1 MRRSATGSARRAAAN
16 GSSTR
21 RSGPSRRAVPASS
34 ARSMHPTR
42 SSRGRPAN
50 SSIENARSQH
60 SGAPAHPGVEGSTPS
75 YRRQTGCPAAGRPT
89 YRESARQKG
98 PPPPPLWTVDFVHT
112 ESRLP
117 AGCALRAAQQ
127 PTMKRKLN
135 KESTTAPTPSTAGV
149 PSLELDLH
157 DAADRSSVTEV
168 RSLAELADS
177 DDISAADGPAATWLA
192 TADATSRLPDP
203 PTSEEA
209 AGDPSATRSGRWS
222 ATGMPLY
229 ARAMHAHPVLDAAGE
244 RELAATIEARAA
256 DLWSAL
262 LGDEVMA

>member
-149 PSLELDLH
+149 
-157 DAADRSSVTEV
+157 

-209 AGDPSATRSGRWS
+209 AGDPSATR
-222 ATGMPLY
+222 
-229 ARAMHAHPVLDAAGE
+229 
-244 RELAATIEARAA
+244 
-256 DLWSAL
+256 
-262 LGDEVMA
+262 